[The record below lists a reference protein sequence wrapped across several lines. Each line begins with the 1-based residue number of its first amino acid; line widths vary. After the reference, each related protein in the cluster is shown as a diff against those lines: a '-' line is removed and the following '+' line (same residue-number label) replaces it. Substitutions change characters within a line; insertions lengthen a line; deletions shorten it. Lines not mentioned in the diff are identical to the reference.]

1 MRKSMQEQLLALL
14 NKNEPKT
21 FESSNKSDFLTP
33 RYRQANQKSLN
44 DGSAEQDRSK
54 GVNLAAAKPEAALSR
69 PVFPGSNLSLRER
82 LIAQGVIKPA
92 SNGGKTPS
100 KKVKLSADIQSGA
113 IRRCTTRR
121 QDRGPVLD
129 LNVLRKALSTRGV
142 VDGVDYLSLVGELRE
157 DEGAESTRNVRSG
170 PPPSKN
176 YAAPVAAKK
185 SENKKLDANSASKNA
200 KASPVYRYQK
210 RFKCFRCGKWIP
222 LGQGLKHEAM
232 HEGRDYIPL
241 ADVRPKSMSR
251 IESSSIRNS
260 RWVYVFQGGLPSL
273 GKRSR

>member
-14 NKNEPKT
+14 NKNETKT
-21 FESSNKSDFLTP
+21 IESSNKSEFATP
-33 RYRQANQKSLN
+33 RHSQVKQKSLD
-44 DGSAEQDRSK
+44 DGSAEQGRSK
-54 GVNLAAAKPEAALSR
+54 GVDLAAVKPEAALSR
-69 PVFPGSNLSLRER
+69 PVFSGSNLSLRER
-82 LIAQGVIKPA
+82 LIAQGLIKPA
-92 SNGGKTPS
+92 SNGEKTPS
-100 KKVKLSADIQSGA
+100 KKVKLGADVQSGA
-113 IRRCTTRR
+113 IRRGTTRR

-157 DEGAESTRNVRSG
+157 DQGAESTRKVRSG
-170 PPPSKN
+170 PPSSKN
-176 YAAPVAAKK
+176 DAAPVAAKK
-185 SENKKLDANSASKNA
+185 IENKKLDANNASKKS
-200 KASPVYRYQK
+200 KASPVYRCQK

-251 IESSSIRNS
+251 IETSSTRNS